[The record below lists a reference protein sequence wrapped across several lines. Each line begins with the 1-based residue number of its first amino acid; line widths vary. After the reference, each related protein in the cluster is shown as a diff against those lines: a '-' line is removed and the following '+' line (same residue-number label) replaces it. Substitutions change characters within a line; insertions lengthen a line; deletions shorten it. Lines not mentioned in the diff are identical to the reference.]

1 MIYAM
6 SFLLANVLSF
16 MSMYVPLVSTKGS
29 SCSGVVIDG
38 RCYQFFRGPKQAPDA
53 EVKWHLASY
62 RVTTNYR

>member
-1 MIYAM
+1 MLYD
-6 SFLLANVLSF
+6 LCHVLSSVIP
-16 MSMYVPLVSTKGS
+16 SMYVPLVSTKGS